1 VLAPV
6 QQAAANSSCFG
17 GRLRGRMCRTWA
29 LVEAARLA
37 QPLFGN
43 AMDALSHDVLLVGG
57 GGAGLRAAIAAA
69 GVNPKLRIA
78 VVSKVYPMRSHTV
91 SAEGGAAGV
100 VKPDDNL
107 DEHAYD
113 TISGGDWLCD
123 QDAVEAFVKE
133 APQELLQLE
142 RWGCPWSR
150 EPDGHIAVRAFGGMK
165 KRRTWFAA
173 DKTGFHM
180 LHTLFQTTLK
190 YEPITR
196 YDEWFVTRLLVD
208 DGRVQGV
215 VAIELMS
222 GKIHAITAKAVILC
236 TGGCGRVFPFTTN
249 ANIKNGD
256 GMALAF
262 RAGAPL
268 KDMEFMQ
275 YHPTGLPFTGI
286 LITEAARSEGGYMLN
301 KDGYRYLQDYN
312 LGKPQPR
319 PVLRSM
325 ELGPRDRL
333 SQAFVKED
341 QKGRTIQTPYGSI
354 VHLDLRHLGEKVINT
369 KLPFVRELCLK
380 YQNID
385 PVKELI
391 PVRPVVHYMMGG
403 VSTDIEGAT
412 PLAGLYAAGEVAC
425 VSINGAN
432 RLGSN
437 SLPECLVFGA
447 RAGRAAALHAAEQN
461 APNAKVLAQASD
473 EQRRLETQ
481 FLHKTGGREH
491 ISTIREE
498 MQTTVEKSAGI
509 YREEASLTKGTNN
522 LRELQERYHD
532 INLDDRSRTF
542 NTELEA
548 ALELGFMLDV
558 AESIVQCALHR
569 TESRGAHQR
578 TDFPARD
585 DNKFLAHSLIYRN
598 PDGSSRVEYLPVKI
612 TRWAPGE
619 RVYGEQTQ
627 EQGKQ
632 QPQAISAERAS

>member
-1 VLAPV
+1 
-6 QQAAANSSCFG
+6 
-17 GRLRGRMCRTWA
+17 
-29 LVEAARLA
+29 
-37 QPLFGN
+37 
-43 AMDALSHDVLLVGG
+43 MDIRSHDILLVGG

-69 GVNPKLRIA
+69 EVNPKLSVA

-100 VKPDDNL
+100 AKADDSL
-107 DEHAYD
+107 DEHCYD
-113 TISGGDWLCD
+113 TISGGDWMCD

-133 APQELLQLE
+133 APLELLQLE

-165 KRRTWFAA
+165 KKRTWFAA

-190 YEPITR
+190 YQPITR
-196 YDEWFVTRLLVD
+196 YDEFFVTRLLVD
-208 DGRVQGV
+208 NGRALGV
-215 VAIELMS
+215 VAIEIMS
-222 GKIHAITAKAVILC
+222 GRIQAITAKAVILC

-256 GMALAF
+256 GMALAQ

-268 KDMEFMQ
+268 KDMEFVQ

-286 LITEAARSEGGYMLN
+286 LITEAARAEGGYMLN

-312 LGKPQPR
+312 LGKPQPK

-341 QKGRTIQTPYGSI
+341 QKGRTIQTEYGSV
-354 VHLDLRHLGEKVINT
+354 VHLDLRHLGEKLINA
-369 KLPFVRELCLK
+369 KLPFVRELCMK
-380 YQNID
+380 YQDLD

-403 VSTDIEGAT
+403 VSTDINGAT
-412 PLAGLYAAGEVAC
+412 PLEGLYAAGEVAC

-447 RAGRAAALHAAEQN
+447 RAGRAAAEFASRREASN
-461 APNAKVLAQASD
+461 GTVVAQAND
-473 EQRRLETQ
+473 ENKRLEQ
-481 FLHKTGGREH
+481 QYLRKTGGHER
-491 ISTIREE
+491 ISTIRDE
-498 MQTTVEKSAGI
+498 MQKTIESGAGI
-509 YREEASLTKGTNN
+509 YREKGSLTAAAGK
-522 LRELQERYHD
+522 LRELQERFGK
-532 INLDDRSRTF
+532 IALDDHSHTF
-542 NTELEA
+542 NTELIS

-558 AESIVQCALHR
+558 AESIVACALQR

-585 DNKFLAHSLIYRN
+585 DQKFLAHSLVRRN
-598 PDGSSRVEYLPVKI
+598 PDGSLGVGYSPVKI
-612 TRWAPGE
+612 TRWPPGE
-619 RVYGEQTQ
+619 RVYGQ
-627 EQGKQ
+627 ETAEKKVE
-632 QPQAISAERAS
+632 PIRQAG

>member
-1 VLAPV
+1 
-6 QQAAANSSCFG
+6 
-17 GRLRGRMCRTWA
+17 
-29 LVEAARLA
+29 
-37 QPLFGN
+37 
-43 AMDALSHDVLLVGG
+43 MDISSHDVLLVGG

-69 GVNPKLRIA
+69 EVNPKLRIA

-100 VKPDDNL
+100 AKPDDSL

-113 TISGGDWLCD
+113 TISGGGWLSD

-142 RWGCPWSR
+142 RWGCPWNR

-165 KRRTWFAA
+165 KMRTWFAA

-180 LHTLFQTTLK
+180 LHTLFQTSMK
-190 YEPITR
+190 YEPVTR
-196 YDEWFVTRLLVD
+196 YDEWFVTKLLVD
-208 DGRVQGV
+208 DGRVLGV

-222 GKIHAITAKAVILC
+222 GKIQAITAKAVVLC
-236 TGGCGRVFPFTTN
+236 TGGCGRIFPFTTN

-256 GMALAF
+256 GMALAY

-268 KDMEFMQ
+268 KDMEFVQ

-286 LITEAARSEGGYMLN
+286 LITEAARAEGGYMLN

-312 LGKPQPR
+312 LGTPEPK
-319 PVLRSM
+319 PVLRCM

-341 QKGRTIQTPYGSI
+341 QKGRTIQTPYGSV
-354 VHLDLRHLGEKVINT
+354 VHLDLRHLGEKLIDA
-369 KLPFVRELCLK
+369 KLPFVRELCIK
-380 YQNID
+380 YQNVD

-403 VSTDIEGAT
+403 VSTDINGAT
-412 PLAGLYAAGEVAC
+412 PLAGLFAAGEVAC

-447 RAGRAAALHAAEQN
+447 RAGNVAAQYASGQSEPNGSVAALAA
-461 APNAKVLAQASD
+461 D
-473 EQRRLETQ
+473 EERRLESE
-481 FLHKTGGREH
+481 FLHKSGGRERVA
-491 ISTIREE
+491 TIRTE
-498 MQTTVEKSAGI
+498 MQTTMENSAGI
-509 YREEASLTKGTNN
+509 YREHGLLMTGANKLHD
-522 LRELQERYHD
+522 LQERYRD
-532 INLDDRSRTF
+532 IQLDDHSRTF
-542 NTELEA
+542 NTELES

-558 AESIVQCALHR
+558 AESMVQCALHR

-578 TDFPARD
+578 TDYPARD
-585 DNKFLAHSLIYRN
+585 DGKFLAHSVVNRK
-598 PDGSSRVEYLPVKI
+598 PDGSARVEYQPVKI
-612 TRWAPGE
+612 TRWPPAE
-619 RVYGEQTQ
+619 RVYGQQTA
-627 EQGKQ
+627 K
-632 QPQAISAERAS
+632 SH